1 MIRGG
6 VVEVPVAELAR
17 ALRFYVETLGLKL
30 VETAPE
36 RALLDLGG
44 GFLVGLVPS
53 PAARPRATVGLCVAS
68 VERSAAL
75 LENRGLALRS
85 EAHLGAAA
93 TAFSDLDGN
102 TLFLVER

>member
-1 MIRGG
+1 M
-6 VVEVPVAELAR
+6 
-17 ALRFYVETLGLKL
+17 ALTP
-30 VETAPE
+30 AP
-36 RALLDLGG
+36 
-44 GFLVGLVPS
+44 P
-53 PAARPRATVGLCVAS
+53 ARPRATLGLSVAS

-93 TAFSDLDGN
+93 TTFSDPDGN